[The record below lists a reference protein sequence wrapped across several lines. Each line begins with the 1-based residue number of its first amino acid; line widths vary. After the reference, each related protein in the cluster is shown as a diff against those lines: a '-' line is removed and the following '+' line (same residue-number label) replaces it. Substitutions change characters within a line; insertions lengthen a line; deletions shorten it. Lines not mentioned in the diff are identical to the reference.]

1 MEARDELIISFD
13 QNPAVADASK
23 TWKVGD
29 KVEPEK
35 TKLTVKAIN
44 PDSVI
49 FTVDAVIPKGFKE
62 VDEVTAPN
70 IPVASPSTP
79 IPSMDAMMVKPT

>member
-1 MEARDELIISFD
+1 MESRDELVVSFD

-29 KVEPEK
+29 KVEPQK
-35 TKLTVKAIN
+35 VKLTIKALN

-49 FTVDAVIPKGFKE
+49 FTVDAIIPKGFKE
-62 VDEVTAPN
+62 VDEVVSNNVPL
-70 IPVASPSTP
+70 ASPSTP
-79 IPSMDAMMVKPT
+79 IPSMDAMMVKQS